1 MNLERRDSLL
11 GAEARGPVDFLR
23 SPLAIRTR
31 TEEVLQA
38 GLAGDLAHFSVDMGR
53 MPALIERVVKLTREA
68 YPALDFPHHGRFGHL
83 RVGDVDRLGWLE
95 EGLGDASEEEKARA
109 RIDLV
114 VTSVLLDA
122 GAGMAWRYREERT
135 GLEMGRSEGLAMAS
149 YAMFEDGLFSANDDA
164 PYRADADALD
174 ALDVSALAGGFQVT
188 SQNQMHGLE
197 GRCELLARLGS
208 AMRASPQVFG
218 ADNPRVGGLYDYLRG
233 RSQDGVLAARRILT
247 AVLEGL
253 GPIWP
258 GRIELDGVN
267 LGDVWRHPAAG
278 GGGASAGLVPFHK
291 LSQWLVYSM
300 VEPLE
305 MSGLRVTGLD
315 ELTGLAEYRNGG
327 LLVDDGVLVLKDASA
342 SERAHP
348 VGSELVVEWR
358 ALTIAL
364 LEHIATGMRDAFGKT
379 AEELPMSKVLQG
391 GTWMAGR
398 QAAQEKR
405 ADGAP
410 PIRIQSDGTVF

>member
-1 MNLERRDSLL
+1 MNVERRDSLL

-23 SPLAIRTR
+23 SPLAIRSR

-38 GLAGDLAHFSVDMGR
+38 GLAGDLSHFEVDLER
-53 MPALIERVVKLTREA
+53 MPALIERVVKLTRQA

-83 RVGDVDRLGWLE
+83 RVGDVDRIAWLE
-95 EGLGDASEEEKARA
+95 EALGDASEDEKARA

-135 GLEMGRSEGLAMAS
+135 GLSMGRSEGLAMAS
-149 YAMFEDGLFSANDDA
+149 YAMFEGGLFSAQEGS

-174 ALDVSALAGGFQVT
+174 ALDVAALAAGFQVS
-188 SQNQMHGLE
+188 SQNQMNGLE

-208 AMRASPQVFG
+208 AMRASPEMFG
-218 ADNPRVGGLYDYLRG
+218 AQDPRVGGLYDYLRA
-233 RSQDGVLAARRILT
+233 RSSGGVIAARRILT
-247 AVLEGL
+247 AVLDGL

-267 LGDVWRHPAAG
+267 LGDVWRHPVAG

-305 MSGLRVTGLD
+305 MSGLRVSGLE

-327 LLVDDGVLVLKDASA
+327 LLVDDGVLVLRDPSA
-342 SERAHP
+342 SQRAHA

-358 ALTIAL
+358 ALTVAL
-364 LEHIATGMRDAFGKT
+364 LERIATGMREAFGKT
-379 AEELPMSKVLQG
+379 PEELPMSKVLQG

-410 PIRIQSDGTVF
+410 PLRIQSDGTVF